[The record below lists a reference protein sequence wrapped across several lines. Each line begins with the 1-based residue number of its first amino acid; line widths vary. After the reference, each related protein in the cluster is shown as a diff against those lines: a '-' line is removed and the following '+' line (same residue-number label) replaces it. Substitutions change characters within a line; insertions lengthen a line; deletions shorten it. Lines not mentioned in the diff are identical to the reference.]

1 MRAYVLYLLADETTP
16 IGISTNRQALYPL
29 KKQIEDNYKKNGY
42 RYIPNMWISEIQIT
56 DKVTEFEYY

>member
-1 MRAYVLYLLADETTP
+1 MRAYVLYILTDETTP

-42 RYIPNMWISEIQIT
+42 KYIPDMWISEIQIT
-56 DKVTEFEYY
+56 DKVTEFEY